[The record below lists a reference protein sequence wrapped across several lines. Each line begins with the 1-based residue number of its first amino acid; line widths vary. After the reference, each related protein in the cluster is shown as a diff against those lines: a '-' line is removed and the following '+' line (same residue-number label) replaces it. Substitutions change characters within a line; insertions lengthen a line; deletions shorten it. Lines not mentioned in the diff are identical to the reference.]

1 MFRHHLSSALR
12 DLRRFK
18 SFSAI
23 SVLGLALGLACFI
36 AAYGAVT
43 YFTHGDR
50 EFKDIGRVYLI
61 VARYFADTPAASYD
75 TGFLPGGPGAAAQ
88 YLPVEAPELAA
99 VASLSPLPAMRVD
112 VSGRMSFVDAAWA
125 DPALLDIFPLPFVRS
140 AGAQGANPP
149 SAASHLLSEPRQAI
163 LSEAA
168 ALRLFGT
175 TAAVGRVLTLESALD
190 VTVAAVMKP
199 FPPTS
204 HFYRVAGAPGLTQA
218 GDFGFELLISRE
230 TYQALQA
237 ALEKRE
243 AGPGGPQS
251 PGAAVARYTY
261 VMLPRRG
268 GFTVAKLNQRL
279 QGFDRRHGLNSP
291 IQQIEYRA
299 EPVARLRLDAL
310 QRAVS
315 GLHPGISLAALVM
328 SVVGLVLAI
337 ACVNYINLAIVRS
350 LARAREIGIRCVLGA
365 SRLHVAAQHLT
376 ESALQ
381 VVLAA
386 LLALVILAGVAWAV
400 DARTELDL
408 TGAIASSAR
417 FWIGIALACLVAA
430 LVSGVYPAVRLASL
444 RPAWAIRSG
453 DVLASPR
460 AGLRLIVIAQ
470 FAIASLLLT
479 ALAVV
484 RAQNAELR
492 ETGMSAGADRTV
504 VLGHGWSSEGA
515 SLETWRQ
522 ALSAD
527 PAIESVA
534 AIASPPWSNGI
545 ENGDILARGLH
556 ASHVGAISDLVS
568 RDFHRAL
575 GMRLAAGRAFD
586 LTDASPASNEVVI
599 DRALAQALGFE
610 SPRAAID
617 QIVYEL
623 TPDLRV
629 NGTVRIAGV
638 VENQPMRILSLFG
651 TRSRNI
657 YHLMTPEQSHE
668 YGQLVVRVS
677 KNAIPHALATIDAT
691 WRRLSNT
698 PIDRE
703 FMDELFERAYRTQA
717 YLDRVLTALTLAGCL
732 IAMMSVFGMALFV
745 AERRVHEIGVR
756 KAIGAR
762 PEQIIAM
769 LMRDFSRPIVIA
781 NLVSWPLAYLAIEDY
796 LSFFSERIRL
806 SPLPFGL
813 GLAVTLAMAWIAVY
827 GQAQR
832 AARVEPAA
840 VLRHE

>member
-1 MFRHHLSSALR
+1 MFRHYLSSALR
-12 DLRRFK
+12 NLWRFK

-23 SVLGLALGLACFI
+23 GVLGLALGLACFV
-36 AAYGAVT
+36 AAYGVVT

-50 EFKDIGRVYLI
+50 EFKDINRVYLI
-61 VARYFADTPAASYD
+61 FGRYFADTPAASYD
-75 TGFLPGGPGAAAQ
+75 TGFLPGGPGAAAK

-99 VASLSPLPAMRVD
+99 VASLSPVPAMRVY
-112 VSGRMSFVDAAWA
+112 VGGRMSFIDAAWT
-125 DPALLDIFPLPFVRS
+125 DPAFLRIFPPPFARS
-140 AGAQGANPP
+140 AAANP
-149 SAASHLLSEPRQAI
+149 LSEPRQAV

-175 TAAVGRVLTLESALD
+175 TAVVGRVLTLENVLD

-204 HFYRVAGAPGLTQA
+204 HFYRASGAPGLTQA

-237 ALEKRE
+237 ALEKWPSALGR
-243 AGPGGPQS
+243 PQS
-251 PGAAVARYTY
+251 PGAQIARYTY

-279 QGFDRRHGLNSP
+279 QGFDRRHGFNSP

-310 QRAVS
+310 QRAVF
-315 GLHPGISLAALVM
+315 GMHPGIPLAALVM
-328 SVVGLVLAI
+328 LIAGLVLAT
-337 ACVNYINLAIVRS
+337 ACVNYVNLAVVRS
-350 LARAREIGIRCVLGA
+350 LAQAREIGIRCVLGA
-365 SRLHVAAQHLT
+365 SRLHVAAQCLT

-381 VVLAA
+381 TALAA
-386 LLALVILAGVAWAV
+386 LIALAILAGVTWAV
-400 DARTELDL
+400 DAYAELDL
-408 TGAIASSAR
+408 TGAIASSAG
-417 FWIGIALACLVAA
+417 FWIGVSLTCLATA

-444 RPAWAIRSG
+444 RPIWAIRAG
-453 DVLASPR
+453 DALASPR
-460 AGLRLIVIAQ
+460 TGPCLIVVAQ
-470 FAIASLLLT
+470 FAVASLLLT

-484 RAQNAELR
+484 RAQNAALR
-492 ETGMSAGADRTV
+492 AAGMSPAADQTV
-504 VLGHGWSSEGA
+504 VLGRSWSSEGA

-522 ALSAD
+522 ALSVD

-534 AIASPPWSNGI
+534 AVASPPWSNGI
-545 ENGDILARGLH
+545 ENGDILARRLH

-568 RDFHRAL
+568 RDFRHAL

-586 LTDASPASNEVVI
+586 LTDASAASNEVVI
-599 DRALAQALGFE
+599 NRALAQALGFE

-651 TRSRNI
+651 TRGTNI
-657 YHLMTPEQSHE
+657 YHLMTPEQSHD
-668 YGQLVVRVS
+668 YGQLVVRIS
-677 KNAIPHALATIDAT
+677 KHAIPHALTTIDAT
-691 WRRLSNT
+691 WRRLSNA
-698 PIDRE
+698 PIDWE

-717 YLDRVLTALTLAGCL
+717 YLDRVLTVLTLAGCL
-732 IAMMSVFGMALFV
+732 IATMGVFGMALFA
-745 AERRVHEIGVR
+745 AERRAHEIGIR

-762 PEQIIAM
+762 PQQILTM
-769 LMRDFSRPIVIA
+769 LMRDFSRPVLIA
-781 NLVSWPLAYLAIEDY
+781 NLVSWPVAYLALQDY

-806 SPLPFGL
+806 SLLPFGF
-813 GLAVTLAMAWIAVY
+813 GLAVTLGMAWIAVY
-827 GQAQR
+827 GQALR
-832 AARVEPAA
+832 AARTRPAT
-840 VLRHE
+840 VLQHE